1 MDNTLNRYAG
11 GFALSACVAILFNTA
26 LAWLKD
32 SLPALN
38 GWMASLTGHH
48 WTTHGLFDLA
58 VFFLLGLAFSRAGAA
73 DRLGGDVPMKLLAGC
88 SVAAGLG
95 LLLWFLF
102 V

>member
-1 MDNTLNRYAG
+1 MEYSLNRHAG
-11 GFALSACVAILFNTA
+11 GFALSACIAILFNTA

-32 SLPALN
+32 SMPALN
-38 GWMASLTGHH
+38 SWMASLSGHH

-58 VFFLLGLAFSRAGAA
+58 VFIGLGLVFSHAPLPE
-73 DRLGGDVPMKLLAGC
+73 RLGGDGMAKLLAAC
-88 SVAAGLG
+88 TVAAGLG